1 MKAKMMLLSALV
13 MAGCT
18 ATQAP
23 VESTQSTNVTP
34 SPVPVA
40 ATPTPKF
47 ALPEYQMLKLDNGLT
62 VYLMARDQVPVINVR
77 AVIRAGAV
85 NDSEPGLAALTAEGL
100 LLGTAKTD
108 KAELEATVDG
118 LGASLESYAGKEGT
132 TVSARFLA
140 KDTDVM
146 LDLIADV
153 VQRPSFPGKEVNKA
167 RDRYVAM
174 LAQQKESPRQ
184 VIRQYFDMLY
194 YGDHPYANTTVGD
207 GARLAQLD
215 AFDLRMFHGSW
226 YQPRNTALV
235 VSGDFDAD
243 SMKKAIEQRF
253 GSWRDGDT
261 PTAPKLNQ
269 PVKAAQGPRVLLV
282 DKPDARETTFL
293 IGGAGVARD
302 NPDYVGLQVINTILG
317 GRFTSW
323 LNDELRV
330 NAGLTYG
337 ARSGFTSYSEA
348 GSFQISTFT
357 ATENT
362 QAAIDL
368 ALKTYERLW
377 NQGID
382 EATLASAKAYV
393 KGQFP
398 PRYETAGQ
406 LGGLLGQMYLY
417 DLTDD
422 QVNAFQAQV
431 DALTLEQAQALVA
444 KYFPR
449 NDLQFV
455 LVGQADAI
463 RDVAAQYG
471 DVAEVA
477 ISAHGFWF

>member
-13 MAGCT
+13 MAGCS
-18 ATQAP
+18 ATQKPAEP
-23 VESTQSTNVTP
+23 VQNTNLTP
-34 SPVPVA
+34 PPVA
-40 ATPTPKF
+40 VKPAPKF
-47 ALPEYQMLKLDNGLT
+47 ALPEYQVRTLDNGLT
-62 VYLMARDQVPVINVR
+62 VYLMPRKQVPIITVN
-77 AVIRAGAV
+77 AVVRAGAV
-85 NDSEPGLAALTAEGL
+85 NDSEPGLAALAAEGL
-100 LLGTAKTD
+100 LLGTQKMK
-108 KAELEATVDG
+108 KAEMEAMVDG
-118 LGASLESYAGKEGT
+118 LGASLSSSAGKEGT
-132 TVSARFLA
+132 TLSARFLA
-140 KDTDVM
+140 KDADAM
-146 LDLIADV
+146 LDLVADI
-153 VQRPSFPGKEVNKA
+153 VQRPAFPADEVKKA

-226 YQPRNTALV
+226 YQPRNAALV
-235 VSGDFDAD
+235 VAGDFDVDA
-243 SMKKAIEQRF
+243 MAQAIEQRF
-253 GSWRDGDT
+253 GGWRDGDT
-261 PTAPKLNQ
+261 PTAPKLAQ
-269 PVKAAQGPRVLLV
+269 PVNVPDHARVLLV

-337 ARSGFTSYSEA
+337 ARSGFASYGEA

-357 ATENT
+357 ATEHT
-362 QAAIDL
+362 KAAIDL
-368 ALKTYERLW
+368 ALKTYQRLW
-377 NQGID
+377 TQGID

-406 LGGLLGQMYLY
+406 LAGLLGQMYLY
-417 DLTDD
+417 DLSDE
-422 QVNAFQAQV
+422 QINAFQQQV
-431 DALTLEQAQALVA
+431 DALTLEQAEALVA
-444 KYFPR
+444 KYFPKA
-449 NDLQFV
+449 DLQFV

-463 RDVAAQYG
+463 RDIAAQYG
-471 DVAEVA
+471 EVAEVA